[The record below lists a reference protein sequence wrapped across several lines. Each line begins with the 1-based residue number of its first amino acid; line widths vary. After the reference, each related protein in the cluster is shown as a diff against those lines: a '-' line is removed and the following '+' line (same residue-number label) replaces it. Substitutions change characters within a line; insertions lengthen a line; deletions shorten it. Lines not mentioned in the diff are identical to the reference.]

1 MKPEENNTSYSIVK
15 DFEIFLDEVTD
26 ETSEDYDSVAAFDLE
41 VMDRVYE
48 AQRSFEKLKELLVD
62 ELQIDEADIT
72 LDAELS
78 GDLGINSIELADL
91 VMLCEEKFNIEI
103 EDGDLHKLVTV
114 GDVVNYLESL

>member
-1 MKPEENNTSYSIVK
+1 M
-15 DFEIFLDEVTD
+15 
-26 ETSEDYDSVAAFDLE
+26 
-41 VMDRVYE
+41 
-48 AQRSFEKLKELLVD
+48 FEKLKELLVD

-72 LDAELS
+72 MEAELS